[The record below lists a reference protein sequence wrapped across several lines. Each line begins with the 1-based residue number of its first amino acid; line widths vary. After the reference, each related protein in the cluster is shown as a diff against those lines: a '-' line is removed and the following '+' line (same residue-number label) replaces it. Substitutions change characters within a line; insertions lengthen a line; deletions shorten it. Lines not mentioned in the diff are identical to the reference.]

1 MDGAGTGVGNE
12 GDGDGDTDAHRQ
24 RMCAA
29 LSISLSLSL
38 SSSLFLCL
46 RVFAAGGTWRP
57 PQELAMVPQQFPAIQ
72 SATRNKLVQY
82 NQSVVQELPYLS
94 LMADKADMGLVYKKI
109 AIYVKIRVLDRRVAN
124 DISCRYH

>member
-1 MDGAGTGVGNE
+1 MDAAGTELGTKATATRTR
-12 GDGDGDTDAHRQ
+12 TDNGCVQ
-24 RMCAA
+24 RC
-29 LSISLSLSL
+29 LSLSL

-57 PQELAMVPQQFPAIQ
+57 PQELAMVLQQFPAIQ

-94 LMADKADMGLVYKKI
+94 LMGDKADIALVYSYKGNSNICKD
-109 AIYVKIRVLDRRVAN
+109 KRSR
-124 DISCRYH
+124 S